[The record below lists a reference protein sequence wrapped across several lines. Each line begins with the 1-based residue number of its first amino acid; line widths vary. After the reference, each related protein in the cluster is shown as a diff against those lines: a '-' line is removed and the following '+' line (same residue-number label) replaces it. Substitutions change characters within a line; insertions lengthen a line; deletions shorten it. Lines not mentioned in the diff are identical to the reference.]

1 MGAPGLSRKKG
12 TSRPPPSG
20 ERLSRKRQAP
30 AAAREP
36 THWCLRRASSPP
48 SEALERNLPARR
60 KRRPAGQPRQ
70 RIGGRGQRTYRHR
83 QPSRTSPRALA
94 RLKVKSPLVPPP
106 PRKPPTRTA
115 PATWA
120 VTAQTCGPEHHFVD
134 HDRGR
139 LASEFPSGVR
149 IVVSPTKPKP
159 NAATFPPALVENS
172 NLARQNRSLT
182 WGRGW
187 RASSGAS

>member
-48 SEALERNLPARR
+48 SEALER
-60 KRRPAGQPRQ
+60 KGQPRQ

-106 PRKPPTRTA
+106 PQKPPTRTA

-139 LASEFPSGVR
+139 LATEFPSGVR

-159 NAATFPPALVENS
+159 NAATFPPAPVGDS
-172 NLARQNRSLT
+172 NLTRESRNRA
-182 WGRGW
+182 WGGR
-187 RASSGAS
+187 